1 MHRFGLNAPDSS
13 RLQRVVPGIFERVNV
28 SMFEPEFIDGVKLLG
43 GTGALTCA
51 VSTIAVVLFFSSCDS
66 DHDSSVPITP
76 ILTFM

>member
-1 MHRFGLNAPDSS
+1 MHGFGLNAPDSS

-51 VSTIAVVLFFSSCDS
+51 VSTIAVVLFFQA
-66 DHDSSVPITP
+66 VTVIMTVRFPLLP
-76 ILTFM
+76 Y